1 MIDGCVITCSHS
13 IRGNASLHSILVP
26 DTNTKN
32 TRWARRTP
40 LGGVAT
46 VQHGA
51 GEEVRELPQ
60 EALVVELHG
69 GPHPTTLERWADV
82 TEERSAVVPK
92 L

>member
-1 MIDGCVITCSHS
+1 M
-13 IRGNASLHSILVP
+13 
-26 DTNTKN
+26 
-32 TRWARRTP
+32 
-40 LGGVAT
+40 
-46 VQHGA
+46 QHGA

-60 EALVVELHG
+60 EALVVELHS